1 ALGGALEL
9 INNTTIMMPGSASVT
24 MTNGQI
30 GTNSN
35 DYTLTNNG
43 LIQGWGV
50 IGSNNTTYEDLSLT
64 NNGTINAN
72 SSGNTLSIQGTGTS
86 IINSGT
92 FEATNGGILDLA
104 TSAAVQNF
112 GTISAAGAGS
122 TVNLSGDIVGGTL
135 STSGGG
141 VMQTAVGGVTLDALN
156 LGAITLTDGSTYTA
170 GAAGSS
176 TITNIQGVL
185 NLGTV
190 SGSTLA
196 LGGALEL
203 INNTTIMMPGSASV
217 TMTNGQIGTN
227 GNEYTLTSN
236 GLIQGWGVI
245 GSNNT
250 TYEDLSLDNTGTINA
265 NSSGNTLSIQG
276 TGTSITNAGT
286 FEATGGGTLNLATA
300 AAINNQ
306 NGAIVAGN
314 GSTVNI
320 STTVQGGTLTTQ
332 GTGVMQTVGTVTLDA
347 STLGAI
353 TFTNGSTYL
362 AGIGTLT
369 NVEGQL
375 NLGTG
380 LGSTIQV
387 SGTNMN
393 PGYFRLVGDT

>member
-156 LGAITLTDGSTYTA
+156 LGAITLARGSTYTA

-176 TITNIQGVL
+176 TITKIQGTL

-320 STTVQGGTLTTQ
+320 
-332 GTGVMQTVGTVTLDA
+332 
-347 STLGAI
+347 
-353 TFTNGSTYL
+353 
-362 AGIGTLT
+362 
-369 NVEGQL
+369 
-375 NLGTG
+375 
-380 LGSTIQV
+380 
-387 SGTNMN
+387 
-393 PGYFRLVGDT
+393 